1 MNKAVYMK
9 KRIIKLISMALAI
22 IIAAFALPSCA
33 KETVIMSYKDYT
45 VNSNY
50 YTYWLSCFKANFIYN
65 YGDVEDS
72 DEYYDSVISEDG
84 RTANQ
89 VMTDISDDVIKNY
102 LVSEYLCDV
111 YGLKLNDAILDSIDE
126 KMDDLLTELAD
137 GSKSVFNGIAAE
149 YGINYKMLRDIYI
162 IETKSSLFY
171 EFYTDKVIKPQLTDN
186 DRETFC
192 KSDYAKADF
201 IYVSTEFKYNVD
213 ENGNYIY
220 DETGSYRIPYT
231 DAERKAQQDKIAHI
245 EATVNGENFN
255 TLRAEYNE
263 DPAKDVY
270 KNGYYFFPAMQY
282 NQTVLNTVLTMSPGE
297 IKRIDTEYGVYF
309 MRRMSTEKDAYS
321 NEENKDF
328 FDDFETRLIDNIFR
342 EMLEEELASVV
353 INEEAKKDIT
363 IKTVKPCSDF

>member
-1 MNKAVYMK
+1 MK

-45 VNSNY
+45 VNANY
-50 YTYWLSCFKANFIYN
+50 YTYWLSRFKANFLYS
-65 YGDVEDS
+65 YSDVVDS
-72 DEYYDSVISEDG
+72 DEYYNSVISEDG

-89 VMTDISDDVIKNY
+89 VMTDISDNAIKNY
-102 LVSEYLCDV
+102 LVREYLCDV

-126 KMDDLLTELAD
+126 QLERLLTEHAD

-149 YGINYKMLRDIYI
+149 YGVDYKMLRDIYV
-162 IETKSSLFY
+162 IETKSELFY
-171 EFYTDKVIKPQLTDN
+171 EFYTENIIKPQLTDE
-186 DRETFC
+186 DKESFC
-192 KSDYAKADF
+192 KSNYAKADF
-201 IYVSTEFKYNVD
+201 IYISTEFRYNID

-220 DETGSYRIPYT
+220 DSTGSYQIPYT
-231 DAERKAQQDKIAHI
+231 DEERKAQMEKIATV

-255 TLRAEYNE
+255 SLRKEYNE

-270 KNGYYFFPAMQY
+270 TNGYYFFPEMQY
-282 NQTVLNTVLTMSPGE
+282 NQTVLNAVLTMAPGE
-297 IKRIDTEYGVYF
+297 IKRIDCEYGVYF
-309 MRRMSTEKDAYS
+309 MRRMSTESDAYA
-321 NEENKDF
+321 NEKNKDF
-328 FDDFETRLIDNIFR
+328 FDDFETRLIDHIFN

-363 IKTVKPCSDF
+363 IKSVKPCTHF